1 MAPYRSIAV
10 RVECFI
16 YNCAMTYQ
24 TVPYRVASRVLR
36 AVVHPVPWLANAGDD
51 ENADARRKL
60 RYRSALLRVSV
71 GAGAVTADSV
81 RFESETTNGKS
92 IELHSFVCFVRT
104 DAIIG

>member
-1 MAPYRSIAV
+1 MPYIQLCDDVPDRS
-10 RVECFI
+10 
-16 YNCAMTYQ
+16 
-24 TVPYRVASRVLR
+24 VPCGFSVLR
-36 AVVHPVPWLANAGDD
+36 AVVHPVLWLANAGDD

-92 IELHSFVCFVRT
+92 IELHSFVCFART
-104 DAIIG
+104 DAIIGLGS